1 MLQDLGQ
8 KIRLIRTKK
17 GITLNEFAQ
26 QMGVSPGYLSNL
38 ETGKTQKVEIPFLDK
53 IQKELI
59 IFSIV
64 PPDYQEDEISFRLQ
78 RINHQFRDLAKT
90 DPKAAEYL
98 LSSFEN
104 GLEHFL
110 K

>member
-1 MLQDLGQ
+1 
-8 KIRLIRTKK
+8 
-17 GITLNEFAQ
+17 
-26 QMGVSPGYLSNL
+26 MGVSLDYLSNL

-59 IFSIV
+59 IFSMV
-64 PPDYQEDEISFRLQ
+64 PPDQQEDELSFRFQ
-78 RINHQFRDLAKT
+78 RIHQQFRELSKT
-90 DPKAAEYL
+90 NPKAAEYL

-104 GLEHFL
+104 GLEHFM